1 MSRST
6 KAKNDQNVA
15 KPFPV
20 VLSAVEL
27 HSDVGTCFLF
37 RLPGTTGNLTHDT
50 VRFCTFL
57 FFFLSHLVRG
67 TIVVFGCLVLSD
79 LVRFFVGRFFP
90 DSHSSALVRIS
101 ITQ

>member
-1 MSRST
+1 MT
-6 KAKNDQNVA
+6 KTVA

-37 RLPGTTGNLTHDT
+37 RLLGTAGNSTHDT

-57 FFFLSHLVRG
+57 FFVFFLSHLVRG
-67 TIVVFGCLVLSD
+67 TIVVFGRLVLSD
-79 LVRFFVGRFFP
+79 LVRFFCRQIFSGFSLVSFS
-90 DSHSSALVRIS
+90 SH
-101 ITQ
+101 QY

>member
-1 MSRST
+1 MQKT
-6 KAKNDQNVA
+6 IKTVA

-37 RLPGTTGNLTHDT
+37 RLPGTTSTLTQDT
-50 VRFCTFL
+50 VRFCTL
-57 FFFLSHLVRG
+57 LFFLSHLVRG

-79 LVRFFVGRFFP
+79 LVRFFCRQIFSGFSLVSFS
-90 DSHSSALVRIS
+90 SH
-101 ITQ
+101 QY